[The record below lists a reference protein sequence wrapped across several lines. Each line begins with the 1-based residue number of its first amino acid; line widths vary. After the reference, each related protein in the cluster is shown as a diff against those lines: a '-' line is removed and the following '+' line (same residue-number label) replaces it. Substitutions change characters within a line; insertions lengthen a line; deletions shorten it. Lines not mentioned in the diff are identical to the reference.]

1 MMCNSAEYC
10 LDKKSCRSASKQTLS
25 KCKNSQKK
33 LFLLA
38 INTPHTAKNIQTS
51 IDAFRLALRLKASA
65 YADELYAALD

>member
-1 MMCNSAEYC
+1 M
-10 LDKKSCRSASKQTLS
+10 Q
-25 KCKNSQKK
+25 NSQKK